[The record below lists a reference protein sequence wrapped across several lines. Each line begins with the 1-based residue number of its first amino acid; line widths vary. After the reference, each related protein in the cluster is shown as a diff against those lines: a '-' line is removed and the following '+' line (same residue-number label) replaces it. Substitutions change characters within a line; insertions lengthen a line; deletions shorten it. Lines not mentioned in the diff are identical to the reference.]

1 MNYTLEKIYKAKDV
15 VKNRTVPLG
24 FSIWP
29 DIKFEDLNQ
38 YYFFYDGNA
47 QVNLLPKNIFAV
59 KNLRNKLKDLSMPER
74 IKFVDSMINSHQI
87 IGDEILLQQTAAIT
101 ELRVLESSPEAIL
114 CNVAPVSYTHLRA
127 HET

>member
-59 KNLRNKLKDLSMPER
+59 KNLRNKLENDYIELTTKVIEAEKSNIPYTNKD
-74 IKFVDSMINSHQI
+74 KFAKMM
-87 IGDEILLQQTAAIT
+87 DENPHLET
-101 ELRVLESSPEAIL
+101 LRLKLGLDPD
-114 CNVAPVSYTHLRA
+114 Y
-127 HET
+127 